1 MEHYSTI
8 ISRNLKVCSHKQP
21 YKEMIRVE
29 VMLEFSSDTT
39 SVQHHRASK
48 KHLEVSNEK
57 PAGGKDPVLPAV
69 GRVTHWLY
77 GDEHAGKV
85 VSR

>member
-1 MEHYSTI
+1 
-8 ISRNLKVCSHKQP
+8 
-21 YKEMIRVE
+21 MIRVE

-39 SVQHHRASK
+39 SVEQHRASK
-48 KHLEVSNEK
+48 KHLEVSTEK

-77 GDEHAGKV
+77 GDEQAGKV
-85 VSR
+85 VGRGGKEQKKKRRGKRGARVM

>member
-1 MEHYSTI
+1 
-8 ISRNLKVCSHKQP
+8 
-21 YKEMIRVE
+21 MIRVE

-69 GRVTHWLY
+69 GRATHWLY

-85 VSR
+85 VGRWGKEQKKKRRGKKGARVM